1 MYENYFMCM
10 EQLQTA
16 IDLSLKNNPKPT
28 KEKEKK
34 KENLQEKK
42 NFKEKLKN
50 LFHIKNKNPLEPINI
65 LPDIINSTKPSPALI
80 SKIPSIEDEIIE
92 FIFTKNLNFKR
103 ETMANS
109 N

>member
-1 MYENYFMCM
+1 M

-16 IDLSLKNNPKPT
+16 MDLSLKNNPKPK
-28 KEKEKK
+28 KEDEKK
-34 KENLQEKK
+34 KENPQEKK

-50 LFHIKNKNPLEPINI
+50 LFHINNKNPPKPIEI
-65 LPDIINSTKPSPALI
+65 LPEIPNSTQLSQGLTPKI
-80 SKIPSIEDEIIE
+80 SSLDDEIIE

-103 ETMANS
+103 ETLPNS